1 LWLAADARDAADVLA
16 GPDLAPDL
24 AGRELAALDLAV
36 PDLAGREL
44 AALDLAVPDL
54 AGRELDE
61 LAEIATL
68 PGLPVLAR
76 LAELTEDSLAG
87 AELPVLAHASVPA
100 ATTAAAPAAPAT
112 IGIRRTANNPL
123 QRHKCE
129 HTAKSLNTG

>member
-1 LWLAADARDAADVLA
+1 LWLAADARDAADTLA
-16 GPDLAPDL
+16 APDLAPELAPEL
-24 AGRELAALDLAV
+24 AGRELAALDLAG
-36 PDLAGREL
+36 PDLT
-44 AALDLAVPDL
+44 
-54 AGRELDE
+54 GRELDE

-76 LAELTEDSLAG
+76 LAELAELAEDSLAG
-87 AELPVLAHASVPA
+87 AELPVPAHASVPA

-129 HTAKSLNTG
+129 DTAKASIPAKAFCV